1 MRLALQLGKGDLCLG
16 IRGAVVL
23 ASLPQRTAQSKTGM
37 KKVKETADRLEIVT
51 MQMDA
56 LAGELR
62 RLGNDPEKREQIVK
76 QIVQLGKLYL
86 TVRAETDLS
95 LQDR

>member
-1 MRLALQLGKGDLCLG
+1 
-16 IRGAVVL
+16 
-23 ASLPQRTAQSKTGM
+23 
-37 KKVKETADRLEIVT
+37 

>member
-1 MRLALQLGKGDLCLG
+1 MPGNPSRGRARQLTSTDGTIKKG
-16 IRGAVVL
+16 V
-23 ASLPQRTAQSKTGM
+23 
-37 KKVKETADRLEIVT
+37 KKVKEIAERLEIVT